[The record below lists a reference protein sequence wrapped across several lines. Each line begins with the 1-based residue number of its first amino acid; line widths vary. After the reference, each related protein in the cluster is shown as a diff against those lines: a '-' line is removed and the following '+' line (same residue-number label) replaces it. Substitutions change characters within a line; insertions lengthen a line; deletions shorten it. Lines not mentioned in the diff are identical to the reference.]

1 MGRIGCIH
9 RLFVPL
15 EHLGEKELAKT
26 GVGFGLGHEVQE
38 FIGVAEEGVL
48 DAAIE
53 LVAAKMLGLIGFER
67 GLQTVP
73 WNAVLGVDV
82 METAN
87 GQYE

>member
-15 EHLGEKELAKT
+15 EHLGEKELAEA
-26 GVGFGLGHEVQE
+26 GIGFGFGHEAQK

-53 LVAAKMLGLIGFER
+53 LVAAKMLDLISFER
-67 GLQTVP
+67 GPQPRNP
-73 WNAVLGVDV
+73 WRRSRP
-82 METAN
+82 
-87 GQYE
+87 